1 MDTFITGFRIAF
13 VAAEPGALPL
23 PFWTV
28 IPFIGLLLSIAL
40 MPVFAEKFWHS
51 NLRKLAFSLLWS
63 IPVLAWFGWLHFQQ
77 HGHALERIRHS
88 LIEYVEFMTLLT
100 ALYAIAG
107 GIVIRGDV
115 NASPTSNAL
124 VLLFG
129 AALANLVGT
138 TGASMLLIRPFL
150 RMNRLRTRRIHL
162 PVFFIFLV
170 SNLGGLL
177 TPLGDPPLFLGFL
190 KGVDFF
196 WTLRLW
202 PIWAT
207 AVGIVLV
214 VFWIWDTLAFR
225 GEAPTEPTE
234 RELFSIRGNINF
246 LLLAGV
252 IAVVLMQAESI
263 AGPYAIPRPWGS
275 VAALAGLTLA
285 SVLLTPRSLRK
296 DNDFTWD
303 AIIEVAVLFL
313 GIFITMTPALDL
325 LSANRESLGIMQPWQ
340 YFWLTGILSS
350 FLDNA
355 PTYLV
360 FATIAA
366 GGEAAIPALQ
376 TGVPMALTAI
386 SAGAVLMGAIT
397 YIGNGPNFMAKAI
410 AEGMGYPTPSFFGYM
425 KYSLVILIPTF
436 VVVTLLFFRPA

>member
-1 MDTFITGFRIAF
+1 MS
-13 VAAEPGALPL
+13 LPL

-28 IPFIGLLLSIAL
+28 MPFCGLLLSIAL
-40 MPVFAEKFWHS
+40 MPVLAEKLWHG
-51 NLRKLAFSLLWS
+51 NLRKLLFSLLWS
-63 IPVLAWFGWLHFQQ
+63 APILAWFGWLHVQ
-77 HGHALERIRHS
+77 HHEHALERIQHS
-88 LIEYVEFMTLLT
+88 MIEYVEFMVLLT

-107 GIVIRGDV
+107 GIVLKGDIK
-115 NASPTSNAL
+115 ATPTTNAL
-124 VLLFG
+124 ILLFG

-202 PIWAT
+202 PIWGT

-214 VFWIWDTLAFR
+214 VFWVWDSLAFR
-225 GEAPTEPTE
+225 GEPPMDPTTPEP
-234 RELFSIRGNINF
+234 LSLHGHINF
-246 LLLAGV
+246 ALLAGV
-252 IAVVLMQAESI
+252 IGVVLMAAESI

-275 VAALAGLTLA
+275 VGALAGLALA
-285 SVLLTPRSLRK
+285 SVLLTPKSLRR
-296 DNDFTWD
+296 DNDFTWE
-303 AIIEVAVLFL
+303 AIVEVAVLFL

-325 LSANRESLGIMQPWQ
+325 LSANSESLGITQPWQ
-340 YFWLTGILSS
+340 YFWFAGSLSS

-360 FATIAA
+360 FASIAA
-366 GGEAAIPALQ
+366 GSETAIPTLQ
-376 TGVPMALTAI
+376 AGAPMLLTAV
-386 SAGAVLMGAIT
+386 SAGAVLMGANT
-397 YIGNGPNFMAKAI
+397 YIGNGPNFMVKAI
-410 AEGMGYPTPSFFGYM
+410 ADSMGYPTPSFFGYM
-425 KYSLVILIPTF
+425 KYSMLILIPTF
-436 VVVTLLFFRPA
+436 VIITFLFFQPR

>member
-1 MDTFITGFRIAF
+1 M
-13 VAAEPGALPL
+13 
-23 PFWTV
+23 
-28 IPFIGLLLSIAL
+28 
-40 MPVFAEKFWHS
+40 
-51 NLRKLAFSLLWS
+51 
-63 IPVLAWFGWLHFQQ
+63 
-77 HGHALERIRHS
+77 
-88 LIEYVEFMTLLT
+88 IEYVEFMVLLT

-107 GIVIRGDV
+107 GIVLRGDIK
-115 NASPTSNAL
+115 ASPTSNAL
-124 VLLFG
+124 MLLFG

-202 PIWAT
+202 PIWGT
-207 AVGIVLV
+207 AVGIVLA
-214 VFWIWDTLAFR
+214 VFFIWDTIAFR
-225 GEAPTEPTE
+225 GEPPTEPTE
-234 RELFSIRGNINF
+234 REPFSLRGNINF

-252 IAVVLMQAESI
+252 IGVVLMQAESI

-275 VAALAGLTLA
+275 VAAMAGLAAA
-285 SVLLTPRSLRK
+285 SVLLTPKVLRK
-296 DNDFTWD
+296 ENDFTWE
-303 AIIEVAVLFL
+303 AIIEVAVLFF

-325 LSANRESLGIMQPWQ
+325 LSANRESLGITQPWQ
-340 YFWLTGILSS
+340 YFWFAGSLSS

-360 FATIAA
+360 FAAIAA
-366 GGEAAIPALQ
+366 GSESAIPALQ
-376 TGVPMALTAI
+376 TGAPMLLTAV
-386 SAGAVLMGAIT
+386 SAGAVLMGANT
-397 YIGNGPNFMAKAI
+397 YIGNGPNFMVKAI
-410 AEGMGYPTPSFFGYM
+410 ADSMGYPTPSFFGYM
-425 KYSLVILIPTF
+425 KYSLLILIPTF